1 MITDGI
7 RPFFL
12 ADMRVADALA
22 DCPDGDATPD
32 YLMVVWASL
41 AASDA
46 DATAADFEVAC
57 ALYWA
62 ATHTHTGQGDPRYA
76 LACSLDYRPGACERG
91 PEPGSAA
98 AVAYDGLLALW
109 G

>member
-1 MITDGI
+1 MMTDGI

-12 ADMRVADALA
+12 TDMCVADALA
-22 DCPDGDATPD
+22 DCPDGDAAAD
-32 YLMVVWASL
+32 YLTVVWASL

-46 DATAADFEVAC
+46 DATAADFDVAC
-57 ALYWA
+57 AVYWA
-62 ATHTHTGQGDPRYA
+62 ATHCYTGQGDPLYV
-76 LACSLDYRPGACERG
+76 LACALKYRPGACERG

-98 AVAYDGLLALW
+98 AVAYGGLLALW